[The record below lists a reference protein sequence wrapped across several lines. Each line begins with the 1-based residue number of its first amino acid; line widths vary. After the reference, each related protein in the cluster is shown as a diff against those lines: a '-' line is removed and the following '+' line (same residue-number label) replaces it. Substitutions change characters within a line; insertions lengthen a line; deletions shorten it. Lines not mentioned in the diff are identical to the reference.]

1 MAWGCHNCPHKVQ
14 IEAAR
19 ARCLSCTR
27 CNGERVHIGGM
38 VHLDAMKDEHGVEV
52 ALALSR
58 SHYNPAH
65 DTGDSMADVPA
76 DVLPWLERALEPFTR
91 LNDAE
96 AVLVCAMMR
105 GETVTE
111 IARRIGE
118 LPQTT
123 HFRWLRLLRKNPVW
137 RVIATGNIGKG
148 QGRKPK
154 AEG

>member
-1 MAWGCHNCPHKVQ
+1 MAWGCHNCPHRAQ

-27 CNGERVHIGGM
+27 CNGDRVHIGTM
-38 VHLDAMKDEHGVEV
+38 IHLDAMKDEHAQEI

-58 SHYNPAH
+58 SHYNPAD
-65 DTGDSMADVPA
+65 DTGDSRADVPA
-76 DVLPWLERALEPFTR
+76 DVLPFLERALEPFTR
-91 LNDAE
+91 LNDSE
-96 AVLVCAMMR
+96 ALLVCAMLR
-105 GETVTE
+105 GETITE

-123 HFRWLRLLRKNPVW
+123 HFRWRRLLQKNPVW